1 MARPLK
7 DGVDYWNEDCYFYS
21 NNKIRLLRSEFGANG
36 MYFHSGKEGACDMFS
51 MCRVWKYKSTTLSC
65 FGDDPLWSSDIQS
78 NLAVNEKT
86 YGVIS
91 TRF

>member
-36 MYFHSGKEGACDMFS
+36 MYMLNYILCE
-51 MCRVWKYKSTTLSC
+51 
-65 FGDDPLWSSDIQS
+65 I
-78 NLAVNEKT
+78 
-86 YGVIS
+86 
-91 TRF
+91 